1 MITQFNSA
9 DQRVRLALEIV
20 RNPKN
25 EVIDR
30 VLFVAASEEAPQH
43 PPEGKLQNDGPE
55 FQLDCQPM
63 FTQGMKFTA
72 RRPRR

>member
-1 MITQFNSA
+1 MLTQFNSV

-30 VLFVAASEEAPQH
+30 VLFAAASDEAPQH
-43 PPEGKLQNDGPE
+43 PPEGKLQNDGSE
-55 FQLDCQPM
+55 VRLDW
-63 FTQGMKFTA
+63 
-72 RRPRR
+72 